1 MAEIFVR
8 YIMIKKDVN
17 KEEFQLID
25 KVKQFFKENYDID
38 QLEGI
43 INIEKGE
50 LSYYIKP
57 NSDATRCFVSFVAK
71 GHIRI
76 ISKAIEDVNYKLKSS
91 KFRKYFYILKAY
103 DGLSKY
109 YCEKL
114 YPKYSEYER
123 KLRCMVLL
131 IVTKAYGKE

>member
-57 NSDATRCFVSFVAK
+57 NSDATRWETNLSIARLVKSKLNSVFKRFLPILTSVMNYCK
-71 GHIRI
+71 
-76 ISKAIEDVNYKLKSS
+76 ISQNI
-91 KFRKYFYILKAY
+91 
-103 DGLSKY
+103 
-109 YCEKL
+109 
-114 YPKYSEYER
+114 
-123 KLRCMVLL
+123 VLFWVQ
-131 IVTKAYGKE
+131 IG

>member
-71 GHIRI
+71 
-76 ISKAIEDVNYKLKSS
+76 VLNYH
-91 KFRKYFYILKAY
+91 
-103 DGLSKY
+103 D
-109 YCEKL
+109 
-114 YPKYSEYER
+114 
-123 KLRCMVLL
+123 
-131 IVTKAYGKE
+131 

>member
-43 INIEKGE
+43 INIEK
-50 LSYYIKP
+50 
-57 NSDATRCFVSFVAK
+57 
-71 GHIRI
+71 
-76 ISKAIEDVNYKLKSS
+76 VN
-91 KFRKYFYILKAY
+91 
-103 DGLSKY
+103 
-109 YCEKL
+109 
-114 YPKYSEYER
+114 
-123 KLRCMVLL
+123 
-131 IVTKAYGKE
+131 

>member
-50 LSYYIKP
+50 LSYYIKQIVMLR
-57 NSDATRCFVSFVAK
+57 DAL
-71 GHIRI
+71 
-76 ISKAIEDVNYKLKSS
+76 Y
-91 KFRKYFYILKAY
+91 
-103 DGLSKY
+103 LS
-109 YCEKL
+109 
-114 YPKYSEYER
+114 
-123 KLRCMVLL
+123 
-131 IVTKAYGKE
+131 